1 MLLMLL
7 PYYILGHINITFP
20 PPLTK
25 EEEEMY
31 IKLLEEGSDD
41 ARNILIEHN
50 LRLVA
55 HIAKKYSG
63 GSAESDD
70 LISIGTIGLIKAVST
85 YKAGRGRLSTYA
97 AECIKNEILMELR
110 HIRKRQSEISLQE
123 KIGIDKEGN
132 EVTLEE
138 KIADDGRSIEETAD
152 IKMQIIRLYKILK
165 SSLTPREK
173 MIIEMR
179 YGIAEG
185 EEITQREIAKR
196 LGISRSYVSRIETK
210 ALKKLKS
217 KME

>member
-1 MLLMLL
+1 MFLLLL
-7 PYYILGHINITFP
+7 PFYILGHINITFP

-31 IKLLEEGSDD
+31 IKRLEEGSTE
-41 ARNILIEHN
+41 ARNALIEHN

-63 GSAESDD
+63 SADSDD

-85 YKAGRGRLSTYA
+85 YKSGRGRLSTYA

-123 KIGIDKEGN
+123 TIGVDKEGN

-138 KIADDGRSIEETAD
+138 KIADESRSIEETAD
-152 IKMQIIRLYKILK
+152 VKMQIIKLYKALK
-165 SSLTPREK
+165 DCLTHREK
-173 MIIEMR
+173 TIIELR
-179 YGIAEG
+179 YGIPDG
-185 EEITQREIAKR
+185 KEITQREIAQR

-210 ALKKLKS
+210 ALKKLRG